1 MYFEIKL
8 ANISRMQLK
17 VQCKGIM
24 TGEVITVYNYL
35 ESSGKLN
42 WVCDLLQQK
51 YVFHLHF

>member
-8 ANISRMQLK
+8 ANIFSTQLK
-17 VQCKGIM
+17 VQYKGVM

-51 YVFHLHF
+51 QIFHLNF

>member
-8 ANISRMQLK
+8 ANIFSTQLK
-17 VQCKGIM
+17 VQYKGVM

-51 YVFHLHF
+51 